1 MLLDIVVYRNITG
14 KLSMKE
20 FKNTSLEHMV
30 LATAGLRNTGLND
43 LGYDKLQE
51 PMLLWNRTLPPISS
65 LIN

>member
-1 MLLDIVVYRNITG
+1 MLSDIVVYRNITG

-51 PMLLWNRTLPPISS
+51 PMLL
-65 LIN
+65 